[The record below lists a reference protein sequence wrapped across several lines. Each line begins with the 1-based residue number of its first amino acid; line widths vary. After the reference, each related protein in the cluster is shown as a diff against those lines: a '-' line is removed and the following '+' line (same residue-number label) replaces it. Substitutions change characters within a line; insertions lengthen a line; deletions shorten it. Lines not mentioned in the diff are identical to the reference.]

1 MSRLAFW
8 RPPPASEDRWVVV
21 DTETTGLD
29 PQRDALL
36 AIGAVAIHRGR
47 LRPRDRFECTLQHTG
62 PVDRVNVLIHGLG
75 TEARAGGRPAG
86 DALRAWQAWAGEA
99 PRFAFHAGFDRDV
112 LRRALRLAECP
123 SPRRRWLDVGCLAA
137 ALHPE
142 MADRRHG
149 LDDWLEAFGLTAR
162 ERHSAGADALATA
175 ELLLCLYADAGRPA
189 RLQALESR
197 IQRSRKRPAPG
208 AGA

>member
-29 PQRDALL
+29 PQRDDLL

-47 LRPRDRFECTLQHTG
+47 LRPQDRFECTLQHTG
-62 PVDRVNVLIHGLG
+62 PVDRNNVLIHGIG
-75 TEARAGGRPAG
+75 AEARAGGVAPAK
-86 DALRAWQAWAGEA
+86 ALRAWQAWADDA

-123 SPRRRWLDVGCLAA
+123 SPRRRWLDVGRLAA

-142 MADRRHG
+142 MASGRHG
-149 LDDWLEAFGLTAR
+149 LDDWLEAFGLVAR
-162 ERHSAGADALATA
+162 DRHTAGADALATA

-189 RLQALESR
+189 TLQALEAR
-197 IQRSRKRPAPG
+197 IQRSRKPPAQG

>member
-29 PQRDALL
+29 PQRDDLL
-36 AIGAVAIHRGR
+36 SIGAVAIHRGR
-47 LRPRDRFECTLQHTG
+47 LRPQDRFECTLHHVG

-75 TEARAGGRPAG
+75 TEARAGGSPPSE
-86 DALRAWQAWAGEA
+86 ALQAWQAWAGEA

-112 LRRALRLAECP
+112 LHRALRLAECP
-123 SPRRRWLDVGCLAA
+123 RPRRRWLDVGALAA

-142 MADRRHG
+142 MAANRYG
-149 LDDWLEAFGLTAR
+149 LDDWLEAFGLVAR

-189 RLQALESR
+189 TLQALESR
-197 IQRSRKRPAPG
+197 IQRSRKHAAHG